1 MNALFCHPI
10 CTIAVGIGHDIHSFT
25 RSVRC
30 SIAAM
35 TSICEQDV
43 SGSYMYEFPG
53 MRNVS
58 LSSADAFIIVF
69 ALDDYSTWEEAS
81 RLRDMVHEAKD
92 CAADN
97 SVPIVV
103 VGNKCEVEKHDG
115 DILKETPEATVV
127 FDWENGYVESSAK
140 ERRNINKIFKELL
153 VQARSRYDF
162 GGGGGG
168 GGGQPADDSK
178 QSPDGTNA
186 AVACGSPASRHG
198 QGSEAMRRRQSL
210 PAVPVGFLLSSAAAS
225 HLVSV
230 GEEDENGS
238 SSSSKK
244 HSIRD

>member
-1 MNALFCHPI
+1 MAI
-10 CTIAVGIGHDIHSFT
+10 T
-25 RSVRC
+25 RQ
-30 SIAAM
+30 
-35 TSICEQDV
+35 QDV
-43 SGSYMYEFPG
+43 SGSYVYEFPG

-58 LSSADAFIIVF
+58 LSSADAFVIVF

-92 CAADN
+92 CADSAGEQQQQA
-97 SVPIVV
+97 PIVV

-127 FDWENGYVESSAK
+127 FDWENGYVETSAK

-162 GGGGGG
+162 GGA
-168 GGGQPADDSK
+168 QAADSK
-178 QSPDGTNA
+178 LAPKPSSVTSA
-186 AVACGSPASRHG
+186 SAIGSPAHAKQS
-198 QGSEAMRRRQSL
+198 SEAMRRRQSL
-210 PAVPVGFLLSSAAAS
+210 PAVPVGFLSSAVAT

-238 SSSSKK
+238 SSSKK
-244 HSIRD
+244 TSIREQIQKDFVWFFHLLVYLICSYSNVQVAK

>member
-1 MNALFCHPI
+1 MSII
-10 CTIAVGIGHDIHSFT
+10 CQ
-25 RSVRC
+25 
-30 SIAAM
+30 
-35 TSICEQDV
+35 QDV

-81 RLRDMVHEAKD
+81 RLRDMIHEARD
-92 CAADN
+92 CAEESAGQQQQPA
-97 SVPIVV
+97 PIVV

-162 GGGGGG
+162 GAA
-168 GGGQPADDSK
+168 QSADPKPEPKHGSI
-178 QSPDGTNA
+178 SGTTTA
-186 AVACGSPASRHG
+186 TAGGSPAAK
-198 QGSEAMRRRQSL
+198 QNSEAMRRRQSL
-210 PAVPVGFLLSSAAAS
+210 PAVPVGFLSSCRPL

-230 GEEDENGS
+230 GEEDES

-244 HSIRD
+244 TSIREQTQKDLIFFF